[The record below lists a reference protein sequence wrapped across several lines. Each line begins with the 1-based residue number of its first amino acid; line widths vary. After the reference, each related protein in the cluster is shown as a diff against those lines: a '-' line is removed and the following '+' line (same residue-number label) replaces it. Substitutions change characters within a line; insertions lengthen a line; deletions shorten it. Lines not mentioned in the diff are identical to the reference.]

1 MAGTVKTLLWAAF
14 FSLRVCGAQGQAD
27 NAPAATPVIARD
39 TQSVNPGIRS
49 YTVVSAYQKGPNE
62 LEVLLPDDYSPGK
75 KYRVVYMLPVNT
87 GTTGPWGSSIVEAKK
102 ANLQNSYD
110 MIFVAPAYDT
120 QPWFG
125 NNPAHPETRQDTYM
139 LDVVVPFIDKE
150 FSTVAEAHGRLLIG
164 FSKSGLGAWQLFLM
178 HLGVFEQ
185 VAIFDS
191 YQGQPTQ
198 EQWKTWGFIDTYG
211 TRETFDTYDPLMLLD
226 QDKELLQKE
235 PRRITLLGGGPG
247 PRVGVD
253 LYRTKLEEYKI
264 PHIYVHGTYMQ
275 HNWYSGWL
283 PLAVAGMAYPEPDSA
298 LK

>member
-1 MAGTVKTLLWAAF
+1 
-14 FSLRVCGAQGQAD
+14 
-27 NAPAATPVIARD
+27 VITRD
-39 TQSVNPGIRS
+39 TQSVNPGTRS
-49 YTVVSAYQKGPNE
+49 YTVISAYQKRPNE
-62 LEVLLPDDYSPGK
+62 LEVLLPDDYSPDK

-87 GTTGPWGSSIVEAKK
+87 GTTGQWGSSIVEARK
-102 ANLQNSYD
+102 ANLQNAYD

-125 NNPAHPETRQDTYM
+125 DNPVHPETQQDTYM

-150 FSTVAEAHGRLLIG
+150 FSTVAEARGRMLIG

-178 HLGVFEQ
+178 HLDVFEQ

-191 YQGQPTQ
+191 YQGQPSQ
-198 EQWKTWGFIDTYG
+198 EQWKTWGFVDTYG
-211 TRETFDTYDPLMLLD
+211 TRENFDTYDPLKLLD
-226 QDKELLQKE
+226 QDKEVLQKE

-253 LYRTKLEEYKI
+253 LYRTKLEDYKI

-283 PLAVAGMAYPEPDSA
+283 PLAVAGMAYPEPASA
-298 LK
+298 MK